1 MSNQTSLNDNHI
13 YHTEDLSL
21 DTAEKS
27 IYFGDIGNDR
37 IQKFDYIGN
46 LIKSWG
52 SYGTTGGQF
61 NDSIKKVDPAIFLI
75 QLILASHRNN
85 FPIYEI
91 MECRIKPFFHF
102 NSLLPYFH

>member
-1 MSNQTSLNDNHI
+1 MDSNESMSNQTSLNDNHI

-27 IYFGDIGNDR
+27 IYFGDIGNHR
-37 IQKFDYIGN
+37 IQKFDYNGN

-61 NDSIKKVDPAIFLI
+61 NDSIKKNS
-75 QLILASHRNN
+75 ILLSSYSIN
-85 FPIYEI
+85 FGESQ
-91 MECRIKPFFHF
+91 KQF
-102 NSLLPYFH
+102 PYL

>member
-37 IQKFDYIGN
+37 IQKFDYNGN

-52 SYGTTGGQF
+52 SYGTTGGPF
-61 NDSIKKVDPAIFLI
+61 NDSIKKKFDPAIFL
-75 QLILASHRNN
+75 
-85 FPIYEI
+85 
-91 MECRIKPFFHF
+91 F
-102 NSLLPYFH
+102 N